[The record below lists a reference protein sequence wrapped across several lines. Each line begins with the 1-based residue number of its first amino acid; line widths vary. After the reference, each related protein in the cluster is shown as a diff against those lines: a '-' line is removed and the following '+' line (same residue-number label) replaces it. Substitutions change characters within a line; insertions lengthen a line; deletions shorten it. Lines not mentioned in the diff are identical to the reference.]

1 MNTTDSIA
9 FAALVTAIIALLIS
23 VPLAWI
29 QISQYRRDRRG
40 IIVEGR
46 PKHEQKEWNSVILTN
61 LSSTPILIKD
71 WEMTW
76 KRRKFFV
83 WPVERRADDR
93 GGPYDWPITIP
104 PHDRYELELAEVY
117 HFNWN
122 PKSYKG
128 KLYID
133 LYIAGK
139 SRRVRRL
146 VHKPSRPK
154 K

>member
-1 MNTTDSIA
+1 MTTTDSIA
-9 FAALVTAIIALLIS
+9 LAALVTAIIALLIS
-23 VPLAWI
+23 VPVAWI
-29 QISQYRRDRRG
+29 QISQYRRDHRG

-46 PKHEQKEWNSVILTN
+46 PKHEQKDWNSVILTN

-76 KRRKFFV
+76 IKRKLFI

-93 GGPYDWPITIP
+93 GGPYYWPITIP
-104 PHDRYELELAEVY
+104 PHDRYELELGEIY

-122 PKSYKG
+122 PKSYNG

-133 LYIAGK
+133 LDIEGK
-139 SRRVRRL
+139 RGRVRKL
-146 VHKPSRPK
+146 VYTPYHPK